1 MDGNYIN
8 AFLLTLFAGLATGI
22 GGLVIMFVRKF
33 SPKVLSAA
41 LGFSAGVMILISFT
55 ELFTEAQDSF
65 SLLYGEK
72 PGFLYTLLSFFGGMG
87 IIALIDRLVPSYE
100 NPHEV
105 NDMTVEVHDKAIG
118 ALPHKREGKT
128 DGEKKL
134 LRIGLLS
141 SVVIAVHNFPEG
153 LATFVSAMES
163 NSMGISI
170 AFAIALHNIP
180 EGMAIG
186 VVYAGYLDQGTHM
199 TAAAALALSIG
210 IAIQNFPEGAI
221 ISMPLKSD
229 GTGRGRAFGYG
240 MLSGIVE
247 PVGAMLAIL
256 GAGFVVPVLPYCL
269 SFAAGAMLYVVVEE
283 LIPEMSQGPHSNV
296 GTISFAIGFAIM
308 MMLDVALG

>member
-55 ELFTEAQDSF
+55 ELFTEARDSF

-87 IIALIDRLVPSYE
+87 IIAMIDRLVPSYE

-180 EGMAIG
+180 EG
-186 VVYAGYLDQGTHM
+186 
-199 TAAAALALSIG
+199 
-210 IAIQNFPEGAI
+210 IAIAIPIYYATSKKRRAVLSATLSGLAEPLGGLAGFLLLSTLLSDSLMGAVLAAVAGI
-221 ISMPLKSD
+221 MVYISLDELLPTAEHYGEHHTAIAGVIAGM
-229 GTGRGRAFGYG
+229 AFIGFG
-240 MLSGIVE
+240 MLI
-247 PVGAMLAIL
+247 
-256 GAGFVVPVLPYCL
+256 F
-269 SFAAGAMLYVVVEE
+269 
-283 LIPEMSQGPHSNV
+283 
-296 GTISFAIGFAIM
+296 
-308 MMLDVALG
+308 